1 MTDYIAGYVTIPKH
15 IYDYHNATAM
25 NNNDQLISD
34 HVPDKGFFLE
44 IGCWDGVH
52 ISQTYALEKKGWKGI
67 CVDPIPKNFE
77 GRKCELVKR
86 AVSSVANTTTFILV
100 TTDRRHGGD
109 VSYFSGLKDCIAQNE
124 TIRNIIYD
132 YCEYEEIELETMP
145 VSSLLAMCP
154 KRIDFL
160 SIDTE
165 GSEVDILSAIDFNAY
180 DIGCIMV
187 EHNQVDKNKLLIM
200 SILSSN
206 GYYLAAQTDIDY
218 LFKKVQ

>member
-1 MTDYIAGYVTIPKH
+1 
-15 IYDYHNATAM
+15 M
-25 NNNDQLISD
+25 NHNDQLISE
-34 HVPDKGFFLE
+34 HVPETGFFLE

-52 ISQTYALEKKGWKGI
+52 ISQTYALEKRGWQGI
-67 CVDPIPKNFE
+67 CVDPFPKNFNE
-77 GRKCELVKR
+77 RSCRLIVA
-86 AVSSVANTTTFILV
+86 AVGSVSHETDFIKV
-100 TTDRRHGGD
+100 YTDRRHGGD
-109 VSYFSGLKDCIAQNE
+109 VSYFSGFKDCIAQNDK
-124 TIRNIIYD
+124 IRDIIFNHCD
-132 YCEYEEIELETMP
+132 YEIVQINVTAVDVILQQ
-145 VSSLLAMCP
+145 CP

-165 GSEVDILSAIDFNAY
+165 GSEVDILSAIDFTAY

-218 LFKKVQ
+218 LFKKIV